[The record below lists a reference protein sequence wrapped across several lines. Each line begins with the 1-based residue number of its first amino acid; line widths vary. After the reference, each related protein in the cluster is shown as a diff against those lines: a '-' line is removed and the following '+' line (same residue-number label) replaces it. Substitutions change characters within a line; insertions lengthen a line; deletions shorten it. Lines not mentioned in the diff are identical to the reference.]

1 MCTCSTHA
9 IKEIA
14 FSVIDSHAAVDL
26 QTSARVSPSLCRAS
40 QQMTL
45 EMLHTGHRCLF
56 SKRVG
61 SQRKINSVGTSQ
73 RLPLNRG
80 TWVLFSMGFRWF
92 QSQTKERGY
101 GCGWRED
108 GKVGDESIKTYEG
121 YHIKLGSYTYL

>member
-1 MCTCSTHA
+1 MFTCSTHA

-14 FSVIDSHAAVDL
+14 FSVVDSHAAVDL
-26 QTSARVSPSLCRAS
+26 RTSARVSPSLCRAS

-56 SKRVG
+56 SKRAG
-61 SQRKINSVGTSQ
+61 SQSKINSVGTSQ

-92 QSQTKERGY
+92 QSQTKERGT
-101 GCGWRED
+101 G
-108 GKVGDESIKTYEG
+108 VGG
-121 YHIKLGSYTYL
+121 GRRGRLGTRA